1 MSGNGSLTATQ
12 VLIVFV
18 LVAFFLLVI
27 IWHIILLPL
36 LVTFLHINILFVP
49 LEAAVVHPFLLLVPL
64 LVDLQP
70 VGELWRLRPCL
81 GLPHIW

>member
-27 IWHIILLPL
+27 IWHTILLPL

-64 LVDLQP
+64 LVDL
-70 VGELWRLRPCL
+70 
-81 GLPHIW
+81 

>member
-27 IWHIILLPL
+27 IWYIILFPF
-36 LVTFLHINILFVP
+36 LVTFLHVGALLVP
-49 LEAAVVHPFLLLVPL
+49 LEPGVVHTLLLLVPL
-64 LVDLQP
+64 LVDL
-70 VGELWRLRPCL
+70 R
-81 GLPHIW
+81 